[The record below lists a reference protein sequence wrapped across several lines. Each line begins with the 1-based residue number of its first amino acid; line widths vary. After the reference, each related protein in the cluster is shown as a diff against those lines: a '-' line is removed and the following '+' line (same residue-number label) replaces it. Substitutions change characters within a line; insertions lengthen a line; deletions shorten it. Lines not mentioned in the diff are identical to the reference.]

1 MDTAIL
7 VFLSVAIVLSASSSL
22 KTTQCSNVTGRTW
35 AANRVRDSITLTCHW
50 DDGVSI
56 PIIEAAGATIQWYF
70 NSEKITNSTG
80 IGKDGIGF
88 TLVNRNDVRNAILN
102 ISLPTNH
109 NRTRAEGNYSCGCE
123 GFQQRGNQ
131 VLIGE

>member
-7 VFLSVAIVLSASSSL
+7 VFLSVASVLSASSSS
-22 KTTQCSNVTGRTW
+22 KTTQCSNVTDRIW
-35 AANRVRDSITLTCHW
+35 AANRSRNNITLTCHW
-50 DDGVSI
+50 NDGVSI

-70 NSEKITNSTG
+70 NSEEITNSRR
-80 IGKDGIGF
+80 IGEDGIGF

-102 ISLPTNH
+102 ISLPKDH
-109 NRTRAEGNYSCGCE
+109 SRIQAEGNYSCGCE